1 MRPAIPWVEIGSASA
16 AVAVQRAVEVLAG
29 GGVIVAPTE
38 TVYGLM
44 CRWDDG
50 AARERIFRMKCRPA
64 EKHLQML
71 ADSLERARGAG
82 LMADDRLQRLAA
94 AFWPGPLTAI
104 GRSSAGDTI
113 GLRIPRHPLILGI
126 VQRLGSALAAS
137 SANLSGR
144 PAALDAAT
152 AVADL
157 AEPPDL
163 VLDGGPVAA
172 DGGLSSTVV
181 DLSVPGAVRV
191 LRVGPITA
199 AALREALGEPLLA
212 ADPEPR

>member
-1 MRPAIPWVEIGSASA
+1 MRSEIPWLQVEPTALMAAAQRGSEA
-16 AVAVQRAVEVLAG
+16 LAR

-50 AARERIFRMKCRPA
+50 GARERIVRMKCRAP

-71 ADSLERARGAG
+71 ADSVARAQGAG
-82 LMADDRLQRLAA
+82 MILDDRLQRLAN
-94 AFWPGPLTAI
+94 AFWPGPLTVV
-104 GRSSAGDTI
+104 GRALPGGTI
-113 GLRIPRHPLILGI
+113 GLRIPQHPLVLQI
-126 VQRLGSALAAS
+126 VQCLGQPLAAT
-137 SANLSGR
+137 SANLSGQ
-144 PAALDAAT
+144 PAARDATA

-172 DGGLSSTVV
+172 EGGQGSTVV
-181 DLSVPGAVRV
+181 DISEPGAVRV
-191 LRVGPITA
+191 LRAGPITA
-199 AALREALGEPLLA
+199 AAIYRVLGE
-212 ADPEPR
+212 